1 MKVFASRRREEASAA
16 RRSRSSNRTR
26 NSSVGMAR
34 SPAITLLT
42 VSKRERH
49 EAHSWRWR
57 SASRRAASSSWSS
70 RKSISSVSSRCRR
83 ILARFPS
90 RTARTASPEHVSQTP
105 ASESSP
111 GRRKTLIE
119 ISKAPACSCRRLFI
133 ACMHEVCSASERS
146 TRSIPIGSLPDP
158 ELYPQTASLQRSSFL
173 NRSTEVSLSITRP
186 STPTISAQSKS
197 CSTVT
202 A

>member
-49 EAHSWRWR
+49 DAHSWRWR

-90 RTARTASPEHVSQTP
+90 RTTRTASPEHVSQTP

-119 ISKAPACSCRRLFI
+119 ISKAPACSCRRLFTA
-133 ACMHEVCSASERS
+133 ACMTCAPLPACVQPARS
-146 TRSIPIGSLPDP
+146 RSDPDWTSSFTP
-158 ELYPQTASLQRSSFL
+158 RRRRSSGARF
-173 NRSTEVSLSITRP
+173 
-186 STPTISAQSKS
+186 
-197 CSTVT
+197 
-202 A
+202 